1 MANPWLGIP
10 LADYEGH
17 MGSPEVGQ
25 LAVLS
30 SLFETALRLYQPRS
44 VAILG
49 VAGGNGLEQINSK
62 ITQRVVGLDFNQEYL
77 ENARSRFSELAGLEL
92 HCVDLAADSLALA
105 PVELVHAAL
114 VFEHAGVD
122 RCLENALALVENRGA
137 FSVVLQLPSETAQGV
152 GASPFPSLQKL
163 KAVFQMIEPAWL
175 KETLHTRGFALE
187 HEAKQSLPAGKSF
200 WHGIFRRSTVP
211 GA

>member
-17 MGSPEVGQ
+17 MGSADVRQ
-25 LAVLS
+25 LAALS
-30 SLFETALRLYQPRS
+30 DLFESALRLCHPLS

-49 VAGGNGLEQINSK
+49 VAGGNGLERIDSK
-62 ITQRVVGLDFNQEYL
+62 ITQRIVGLDFNQEYL
-77 ENARSRFSELAGLEL
+77 EEIRARFGSLAGLEL
-92 HCVDLAADSLALA
+92 HCADLAVESVALT

-122 RCLENALALVENRGA
+122 RCLENALALVAEGGA
-137 FSVVLQLPSETAQGV
+137 LSVVLQLPSETAQGIGV
-152 GASPFPSLQKL
+152 SPFPSLQRL
-163 KAVFQMIEPAWL
+163 KSVFKMTEPAWL
-175 KETLHTRGFALE
+175 IDTLRARGFALV

-200 WHGIFRRSTVP
+200 WLGIFRRSTVP
-211 GA
+211 AA